1 MNKRACLIF
10 SLLLIL
16 SLLQNIYAQEIKKQE
31 LIKQLH
37 QIGVVQ
43 FGSFTLKSGA
53 ISSYYIDMRRII
65 SYPNVM
71 RSMTKHIWNILQ
83 TLEYDNICGVPYAP
97 LPIASGVSLF
107 YDVPMVM
114 RRKEA
119 KNYGTQKKIE
129 GVYQSGQT
137 CVIIEDVITSGQ
149 SVMETIVDLEDAGL
163 NVKDIIVIVDR
174 MQGGKEFLEEKDY
187 TVHAVFTVSDVTAS
201 S

>member
-1 MNKRACLIF
+1 MNKQNCFVIQF
-10 SLLLIL
+10 LLIL

-31 LIKQLH
+31 LIEQLH
-37 QIGVVQ
+37 TIGVVQ

-53 ISSYYIDMRRII
+53 TSSYYIDMRRII
-65 SYPNVM
+65 SYPNVIHLIT
-71 RSMTKHIWNILQ
+71 SHIWNILQ
-83 TLEYDNICGVPYAP
+83 SLDYDNICGVPYAS

-129 GVYQSGQT
+129 GVFQSGQT

-149 SVMETIVDLEDAGL
+149 SIMETVVDLEEAGL
-163 NVKDIIVIVDR
+163 NVKDVIVIVNR
-174 MQGGKEFLEEKDY
+174 MQGGKEFLEKKGY
-187 TVHAVFTVSDVTAS
+187 QLHSIFNVSDITKS
-201 S
+201 